1 MLLTTPGE
9 YLSQTLALLRM
20 NNRLRPD
27 SIYWLIYL
35 IYKVVAESPQGVG
48 YWVVLSRRQM
58 QLEASEERIEGLES
72 TSPASQWPGKYQMGA
87 HLIGKVVICGYTC
100 LAQQVRCTVDLQ
112 VAWERL
118 VTRIAANKSKCLHVL
133 PSWRCCMQTSVS
145 LFLWSWWRA
154 HCRCLPDLRG

>member
-112 VAWERL
+112 VA
-118 VTRIAANKSKCLHVL
+118 
-133 PSWRCCMQTSVS
+133 
-145 LFLWSWWRA
+145 
-154 HCRCLPDLRG
+154 